1 MKGIKTKCMPHTH
14 IYICASIYRS
24 TQLGQA
30 LGDSKGQ
37 GDLAGCSPWGG
48 RVRHD
53 LGTKQQHS
61 CTQQQIYTY
70 IPIYI
75 HMHIY
80 IPIYT
85 HAYSYIYTSVYA
97 YSQRYTYICC
107 FLVIKSCL
115 TLWDPMD
122 CGLPGS
128 SVHGIAQARIPEWV
142 SISFSSTYINID
154 IFMYIYIFVW
164 VSVSVLCVYSI
175 SPRNESVKN
184 IFN

>member
-1 MKGIKTKCMPHTH
+1 MYATH
-14 IYICASIYRS
+14 RHIYIYICASIYRS

-30 LGDSKGQ
+30 LGDSEGQ

-85 HAYSYIYTSVYA
+85 HAYSYIYTPLYMHTS
-97 YSQRYTYICC
+97 R
-107 FLVIKSCL
+107 
-115 TLWDPMD
+115 
-122 CGLPGS
+122 
-128 SVHGIAQARIPEWV
+128 
-142 SISFSSTYINID
+142 D
-154 IFMYIYIFVW
+154 IHIYMLLL
-164 VSVSVLCVYSI
+164 S
-175 SPRNESVKN
+175 R
-184 IFN
+184 